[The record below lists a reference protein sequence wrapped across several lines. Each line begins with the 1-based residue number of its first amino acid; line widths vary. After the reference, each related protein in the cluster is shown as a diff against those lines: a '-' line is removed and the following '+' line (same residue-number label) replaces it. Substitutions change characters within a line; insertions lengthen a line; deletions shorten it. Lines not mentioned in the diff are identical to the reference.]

1 VRDIAIDKNILL
13 RQQLENEDQ
22 TTDDPQLAHIF
33 RLLGLVLP
41 SEPVR
46 MAYQGLRSDD
56 RTLRGTSL
64 EYLERILPDRVRD
77 ALWPVLEQQTALRS
91 LVLR

>member
-1 VRDIAIDKNILL
+1 
-13 RQQLENEDQ
+13 
-22 TTDDPQLAHIF
+22 
-33 RLLGLVLP
+33 
-41 SEPVR
+41 
-46 MAYQGLRSDD
+46 MAYQALRSDD

-77 ALWPVLEQQTALRS
+77 ALWPVLEQHTAMRS